1 MMSKFQATYHKYKP
15 EAATP
20 FSQLTFLLCLV
31 TSINLIENLKSTFKR
46 LRDSNAC
53 ASGSDPAFTFLDS
66 VAAILVQEHE
76 VVAACYTSK
85 DVSAVIPT
93 TVNDLPKI
101 DSDDLGPPTNI
112 DVPNQEIPLDIH
124 PSFAVVSNPRFDN
137 KLDHNANLHK
147 VHLQTGESLWER
159 VQQGTER
166 GWYCTF
172 M

>member
-1 MMSKFQATYHKYKP
+1 MSKFQATHKSKP
-15 EAATP
+15 KAATP
-20 FSQLTFLLCLV
+20 FSQLTFLLRLV
-31 TSINLIENLKSTFKR
+31 TSINLIENQKSTFKR
-46 LRDSNAC
+46 LGDSNAC

-66 VAAILVQEHE
+66 IAAILVQEHE

-101 DSDDLGPPTNI
+101 DSDDLGPPTDI

-124 PSFAVVSNPRFDN
+124 LSFALVSNPHFDN

-147 VHLQTGESLWER
+147 VQLQTGESLWER
-159 VQQGTER
+159 VQQGTEC

>member
-1 MMSKFQATYHKYKP
+1 MSKFQATSKSKP
-15 EAATP
+15 EVATP
-20 FSQLTFLLCLV
+20 FSQLTFLLRLV
-31 TSINLIENLKSTFKR
+31 TSINLVENLKSTFKR
-46 LRDSNAC
+46 
-53 ASGSDPAFTFLDS
+53 SDPAFTFLDS

-85 DVSAVIPT
+85 DVLVVIPT
-93 TVNDLPKI
+93 TVNNLPKI
-101 DSDDLGPPTNI
+101 DSDDLGPPTDI

-166 GWYCTF
+166 GWYCAF

>member
-1 MMSKFQATYHKYKP
+1 MSEFQATHKSKP

-20 FSQLTFLLCLV
+20 FSQLTFLLRLV
-31 TSINLIENLKSTFKR
+31 TSINLVENLKSTFKR
-46 LRDSNAC
+46 LGDSNAC
-53 ASGSDPAFTFLDS
+53 VSGSDPAFTVTFLDS

-85 DVSAVIPT
+85 DVSAVILT

-101 DSDDLGPPTNI
+101 DSDDLGPPTDI

-137 KLDHNANLHK
+137 KLDHNANPHK
-147 VHLQTGESLWER
+147 VQLHCESAYNMI
-159 VQQGTER
+159 TSS
-166 GWYCTF
+166 
-172 M
+172 